1 MDRDNLRAR
10 LENISRLS
18 VTRKVEEYENLF
30 ENHPNIQK
38 VEEFAEKKG
47 EDVVVL
53 EVRRRVRLL
62 YLLATDLGLD
72 RVAKRAKALLN
83 HF

>member
-18 VTRKVEEYENLF
+18 VTRKVEEYEKLF
-30 ENHPNIQK
+30 ENHPVQK

-62 YLLATDLGLD
+62 YLLASDLGLD
-72 RVAKRAKALLN
+72 PVAKRAKALLN